1 MTITLEIFSD
11 YVCPYCFLA
20 EQPLLDALS
29 AAGEDLDVRWM
40 PFELRPHPTPTL
52 EPTGDYLQT
61 GWARSVFPMAKAM
74 GVPIVLPKVS
84 PQPYTRLAFEG
95 HLFAAAAG
103 KSAEY
108 THRMFTAFFQ
118 DEADIGDI
126 KVLTGLAAELGL
138 DADAFARAL
147 EQGEYTAEHARLLR
161 YGTQDRQIRAVPT
174 FMIGGLKL
182 EGIVPAENL
191 AAAIQHA
198 AGREP
203 VQAHNRPG
211 ANPKAVPR

>member
-20 EQPLLDALS
+20 EEPLRDALS
-29 AAGEDLDVRWM
+29 TAGEDLDIRWM
-40 PFELRPHPTPTL
+40 PFELRPYPTPTL
-52 EPTGDYLQT
+52 EPEGDYLQT
-61 GWARSVFPMAKAM
+61 GWARSVFPMAEAM

-118 DEADIGDI
+118 DEIDIGN
-126 KVLTGLAAELGL
+126 VEALTELAAELGL
-138 DADAFARAL
+138 DAEAFAQSL
-147 EQGEYTAEHARLLR
+147 DEGEYAAEHVRLLR
-161 YGTQDRQIRAVPT
+161 YGTQELQIRAVPT
-174 FMIGGLKL
+174 FMVGGLKL
-182 EGIVPAENL
+182 EGVVPAETL
-191 AAAIQHA
+191 AAAIQRA
-198 AGREP
+198 SGSKS
-203 VQAHNRPG
+203 N
-211 ANPKAVPR
+211 

>member
-40 PFELRPHPTPTL
+40 PFELRPYPTPTL
-52 EPTGDYLQT
+52 EPAGDYLRT
-61 GWARSVFPMAKAM
+61 GWARSVFPMAEAM

-118 DEADIGDI
+118 DEADIGNA

-138 DADAFARAL
+138 DAEAFERAL
-147 EQGEYTAEHARLLR
+147 DEGEFAAEHARLLR
-161 YGTQDRQIRAVPT
+161 YGTQERQIRAVPT
-174 FMIGGLKL
+174 FMIGDLKL

-198 AGREP
+198 AGSEP
-203 VQAHNRPG
+203 T
-211 ANPKAVPR
+211 

>member
-1 MTITLEIFSD
+1 MTINIEIFSD

-20 EQPLLDALS
+20 EQPLHDALS
-29 AAGEDLDVRWM
+29 GAGEDLDVRWM
-40 PFELRPHPTPTL
+40 PFELRPYPTPTL
-52 EPTGDYLQT
+52 EPEGDYLQT
-61 GWARSVFPMAKAM
+61 GWARSVFPMAEAM

-103 KSAEY
+103 KSAAY

-118 DEADIGDI
+118 DEIDIGDA

-138 DADAFARAL
+138 DADAFAQSLDEGKYA
-147 EQGEYTAEHARLLR
+147 AEHARLLR
-161 YGTQDRQIRAVPT
+161 YGTHELQIRAVPT
-174 FMIGGLKL
+174 FMVDGLRL
-182 EGIVPAENL
+182 EGVVPAETL

-198 AGREP
+198 AGSKP
-203 VQAHNRPG
+203 D
-211 ANPKAVPR
+211 

>member
-20 EQPLLDALS
+20 EKPLHEALS

-40 PFELRPHPTPTL
+40 PFELRPYPTPTL
-52 EPTGDYLQT
+52 EPEGDYLRT
-61 GWARSVFPMAKAM
+61 GWARSVFPMAEAM

-84 PQPYTRLAFEG
+84 PQPYSRLAFEG

-118 DEADIGDI
+118 DEADIGDA

-138 DADAFARAL
+138 NAEAFARSL
-147 EQGEYTAEHARLLR
+147 EQGDNAAEHASLLR
-161 YGTQDRQIRAVPT
+161 YATQELSIRAVPT
-174 FMIGGLKL
+174 FMIGGLRL
-182 EGIVPAENL
+182 EGIIPAETL
-191 AAAIQHA
+191 AAAIQTA
-198 AGREP
+198 AASKP
-203 VQAHNRPG
+203 DQAHNQPHD
-211 ANPKAVPR
+211 NPSAPR

>member
-20 EQPLLDALS
+20 EQPLRDALS
-29 AAGEDLDVRWM
+29 AADEDLDVRWM
-40 PFELRPHPTPTL
+40 PFELRPYPTPTL
-52 EPTGDYLQT
+52 QPEGDYLQT
-61 GWARSVFPMAKAM
+61 GWARSVFPMAEAM

-118 DEADIGDI
+118 DEADIGDA
-126 KVLTGLAAELGL
+126 KVLTELAAELGL
-138 DADAFARAL
+138 DAEAFARSL
-147 EQGEYTAEHARLLR
+147 DQGDYAAEHVRLLR
-161 YGTQDRQIRAVPT
+161 YGTQERRIRAVPT
-174 FMIGGLKL
+174 FVIGGIRQ
-182 EGIVPAENL
+182 EGVVPAETL
-191 AAAIQHA
+191 AASIQHA
-198 AGREP
+198 AGSKP
-203 VQAHNRPG
+203 S
-211 ANPKAVPR
+211 

>member
-52 EPTGDYLQT
+52 EPEGDYLRT
-61 GWARSVFPMAKAM
+61 SWARSVFPMAEAM

-118 DEADIGDI
+118 DEVDIGDA
-126 KVLTGLAAELGL
+126 KVLTGLASELGL

-147 EQGEYTAEHARLLR
+147 DRGDHAAEHARLLR
-161 YGTQDRQIRAVPT
+161 YGTQERGIRAVPT
-174 FMIGGLKL
+174 FMIGGIRQ
-182 EGIVPAENL
+182 EGVVPAETL
-191 AAAIQHA
+191 AAAIRHA
-198 AGREP
+198 AAG
-203 VQAHNRPG
+203 NPG
-211 ANPKAVPR
+211 

>member
-29 AAGEDLDVRWM
+29 AADEDLDVRWM
-40 PFELRPHPTPTL
+40 PFELRPYPTPTL
-52 EPTGDYLQT
+52 EPQGDYLQT
-61 GWARSVFPMAKAM
+61 GWARSVFPMAEAM

-118 DEADIGDI
+118 DEADIGDA
-126 KVLTGLAAELGL
+126 KVLTELAAELGL
-138 DADAFARAL
+138 NAEAFARSL
-147 EQGEYTAEHARLLR
+147 EQGDYAAEHARLLR

-174 FMIGGLKL
+174 FMIGGLRQ
-182 EGIVPAENL
+182 EGVVPAETL
-191 AAAIQHA
+191 AAAIQQA
-198 AGREP
+198 AGNKP
-203 VQAHNRPG
+203 S
-211 ANPKAVPR
+211 